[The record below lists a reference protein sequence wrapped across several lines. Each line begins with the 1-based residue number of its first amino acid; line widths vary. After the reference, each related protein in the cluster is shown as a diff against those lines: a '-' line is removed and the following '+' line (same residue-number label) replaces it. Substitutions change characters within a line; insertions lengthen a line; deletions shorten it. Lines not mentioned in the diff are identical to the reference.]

1 MNWVIYAAG
10 LVIGF
15 TGLAVSHVAIT
26 IAGLALLMSAAILE
40 LNR

>member
-1 MNWVIYAAG
+1 MNWFIYAAG
-10 LVIGF
+10 LALGF
-15 TGLAVSHVAIT
+15 AGLAVSHVAVT